1 MENKITVSVFDK
13 EDLSKTLI
21 ENYLKDVEIIEKV
34 NKFEEFDEAQ
44 LDYSDNNLHIVIV
57 DIAPKQ
63 RKLLDDIQRV
73 SSTHK
78 NLKFVLISYDLSTNL
93 IVDALRSGAKDFL
106 PKPLIKK
113 DLISAIEKIQHR
125 TEYEKTKQKVAKI
138 ITVYSNKGGLGKT
151 TLAVNLAREIAD
163 SAKEKVLLLD
173 LNMHFGDVTAFL
185 DINPSY
191 DMEYYVENLHRINA
205 EFIYSTL
212 KQYKSAD
219 FSILAD
225 SPYRSPS
232 YNISTE
238 NILKLINK
246 LQEFFSYI
254 VIDTNSNIDE
264 RNTQIFGMSDLVFFM
279 TVANLPNLRN
289 CARSI
294 EAFCTSVPNL
304 EKKIRIVLNRY
315 LQSEGLG
322 IEDIEEVLQRK
333 VFWKIPNNY
342 FAIMSAINKGVPVN
356 TMNAS
361 TNIAKS
367 YRQLAQQISDSL
379 YKQSMAKKFESI
391 FNNE

>member
-21 ENYLKDVEIIEKV
+21 ENYFKDVEIIDKV
-34 NKFEEFDEAQ
+34 NKFEEFDESK

-63 RKLLDDIQRV
+63 RKLLEEIQRV

-113 DLISAIEKIQHR
+113 DLIHAIEKIKQR
-125 TEYEKTKQKVAKI
+125 TEIDKTKQKVAKI

-151 TLAVNLAREIAD
+151 TLAVNLAKEIAD

-191 DMEYYVENLHRINA
+191 DMEYYIENLHRINS

-225 SPYRSPS
+225 SPYRQPN
-232 YNISTE
+232 YNITTE

-254 VIDTNSNIDE
+254 IIDTNSNIDDK
-264 RNTQIFGMSDLVFFM
+264 NTQIFNMSDLVFFM

-289 CARSI
+289 CERSI
-294 EAFCTSVPNL
+294 EAFSASVPNL

-315 LQSEGLG
+315 LQSEGLA

-333 VFWKIPNNY
+333 VYWKIPNNY
-342 FAIMSAINKGVPVN
+342 FTTVEAINKGKPI
-356 TMNAS
+356 S
-361 TNIAKS
+361 EFSPKSNIAENIK
-367 YRQLAQQISDSL
+367 QLALTIIN
-379 YKQSMAKKFESI
+379 KI
-391 FNNE
+391 